1 MAGAQVREV
10 MMAGI
15 SGAKDDAAAAHYFYD
30 PSQGHGLKA
39 DPFKAV
45 ICPRP
50 IGWISTRA
58 ANGAAN
64 IAPYSFFN
72 AVSDAPPAI
81 AFASDG
87 WKDSVSNIAE
97 TREFAFNLVSREL
110 LEKMNLTAIRHAPGI
125 DEFAEAGIRS
135 APCRQIS
142 VPHVAESPA
151 VLECKLLNIVE
162 LCDIEGKKTAYK
174 IVIGQV
180 VGVHLATSLLVDGL
194 FRAEAAMPVLRAGYR
209 GEYIQVGPESRFTLE
224 RPPGS

>member
-1 MAGAQVREV
+1 MAKSANEDRPNQ
-10 MMAGI
+10 AG
-15 SGAKDDAAAAHYFYD
+15 GHYFYD
-30 PSQGHGLKA
+30 PAQGHGLKA

-45 ICPRP
+45 VCPRP

-72 AVSDAPPAI
+72 AVCDAPPAI

-97 TREFAFNLVSREL
+97 TREFAFNLVSRAL
-110 LEKMNLTAIRHAPGI
+110 LPKMNETAIRHPRGT
-125 DEFAEAGIRS
+125 DEFLQAGIES
-135 APCRQIS
+135 APCRNIS
-142 VPHVAESPA
+142 VPRVAGSPA

-162 LCDIEGKKTAYK
+162 LCDIDGLMTAYK
-174 IVIGQV
+174 LVIGQV
-180 VGVHLATSLLVDGL
+180 VGVHLATSMLEDGL
-194 FRAEAAMPVLRAGYR
+194 FRAEAAMPVMRAGYR
-209 GEYIQVGPESRFTLE
+209 GDYIQIDPDCRFTLE

>member
-1 MAGAQVREV
+1 MT
-10 MMAGI
+10 
-15 SGAKDDAAAAHYFYD
+15 DHYFYD
-30 PSQGHGLKA
+30 PAQGHGLKA

-45 ICPRP
+45 VCPRP

-58 ANGAAN
+58 SNGAAN

-72 AVSDAPPAI
+72 AVCDKPPAV

-110 LEKMNLTAIRHAPGI
+110 LHKMNQTSVRHARGV
-125 DEFAEAGIRS
+125 DEFAEAGLQS
-135 APCRQIS
+135 APCRKIS
-142 VPHVAESPA
+142 VPRVAESPA

-162 LCDIEGKKTAYK
+162 LCDLGGTKTEYK
-174 IVIGQV
+174 LVIGQV
-180 VGVHLATSLLVDGL
+180 VGVHLSRSMLADGL
-194 FRAEAAMPVLRAGYR
+194 FRAEAAMPVMRAGYR
-209 GEYIQVGPESRFTLE
+209 GEYIQIAPDCLFTLE